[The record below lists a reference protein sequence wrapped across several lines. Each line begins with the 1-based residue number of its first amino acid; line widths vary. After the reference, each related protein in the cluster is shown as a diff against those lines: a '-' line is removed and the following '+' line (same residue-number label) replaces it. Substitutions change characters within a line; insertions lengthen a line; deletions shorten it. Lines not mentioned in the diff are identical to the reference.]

1 MRRLFDLPAHI
12 AGNEQ
17 IVTPDKL
24 KRQAGK
30 KRKEILTEL
39 EQKRAAW
46 FDEEIDKL
54 NFWAE
59 DRRKGLKAELKE
71 YDEQI
76 AALKKEARCAGSLPD
91 KLAMQKKLRD
101 LDKKRD
107 TAWKEYDEAAKQI
120 ERQKDRLLD
129 TVEERLKQTVE
140 ESMIFSVR
148 WELR

>member
-1 MRRLFDLPAHI
+1 VYKPDNKI
-12 AGNEQ
+12 AKAIKSALGNTQKLLLTALSQNGYQGQ
-17 IVTPDKL
+17 IVLFNGTNSDALSK
-24 KRQAGK
+24 A
-30 KRKEILTEL
+30 IYT
-39 EQKRAAW
+39 AW
-46 FDEEIDKL
+46 V
-54 NFWAE
+54 

>member
-1 MRRLFDLPAHI
+1 MA
-12 AGNEQ
+12 
-17 IVTPDKL
+17 
-24 KRQAGK
+24 
-30 KRKEILTEL
+30 EL

-76 AALKKEARCAGSLPD
+76 AALKKEARSAGSLPD

>member
-1 MRRLFDLPAHI
+1 MLSQN
-12 AGNEQ
+12 GYQGQ
-17 IVTPDKL
+17 IVLFNGTNSDALSK
-24 KRQAGK
+24 A
-30 KRKEILTEL
+30 IYT
-39 EQKRAAW
+39 AW
-46 FDEEIDKL
+46 V
-54 NFWAE
+54 

-71 YDEQI
+71 YDERI

-120 ERQKDRLLD
+120 ERQM
-129 TVEERLKQTVE
+129 KQTVE
-140 ESMIFSVR
+140 GKMIFSVR